1 MVLTVIDMIT
11 GSNYRDEIVQK
22 YTSPTAGRKYAKDNC
37 SYSTLLL
44 LCKDKGQLVTEPLDG
59 DIIIS
64 SGHSTVYWRGKVII
78 LSEDKTNYIVSQY
91 IPNEKD
97 KIYRFKG
104 E

>member
-1 MVLTVIDMIT
+1 LMMSLWDALRMNMMISYQELVRT
-11 GSNYRDEIVQK
+11 FPKE
-22 YTSPTAGRKYAKDNC
+22 NC

-44 LCKDKGQLVTEPLDG
+44 LCKDKGQVVSEPLDG
-59 DIIIS
+59 DIVIS

>member
-1 MVLTVIDMIT
+1 
-11 GSNYRDEIVQK
+11 
-22 YTSPTAGRKYAKDNC
+22 
-37 SYSTLLL
+37 SYSTLHL
-44 LCKDKGQLVTEPLDG
+44 LCKENGELVTEPLDG

-64 SGHSTVYWRGKVII
+64 SGHSTVYWRGKVVI
-78 LSEDKTNYIVSQY
+78 LSEDKSNYIVSQY